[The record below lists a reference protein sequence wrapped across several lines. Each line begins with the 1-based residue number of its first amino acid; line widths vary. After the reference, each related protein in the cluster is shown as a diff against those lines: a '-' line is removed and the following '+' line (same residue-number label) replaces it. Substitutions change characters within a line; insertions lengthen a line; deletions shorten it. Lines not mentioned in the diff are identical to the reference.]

1 MKESYSHLIKLTS
14 ILSDCQ
20 FHDGDT
26 LGKRLGVTRAAIWK
40 MTEKLGHYQIP
51 ITSVKGKGY
60 TLSEPLI
67 LLDEKIIK
75 QLLEPTLA
83 KHIDLSV
90 LESVDSTIAYLKQ
103 HYNPQKKSI
112 CIAEYQS
119 KGIGRLGRVWTSPFG
134 LNLYFSCRYQ
144 FYCDIADLSGLSLVS
159 SIAVLKTLQKF
170 GVSPDIKWPND
181 IYCHGKKIA
190 GCHIELTSESNGTCH
205 AIISVGI
212 NVNMVRFPTQIH
224 QPWTSLALETNE
236 QLDRNPLAAELIQQL
251 FVTIEEFTAVGLPSF
266 KDFYRQHD
274 YLHNQWITI
283 QQHNTASEGKAV
295 GIDDL
300 GRLLLQSKPGTIVAI
315 SSGDASLKNL
325 RSTTKEQ

>member
-1 MKESYSHLIKLTS
+1 MKESYSHLKKLTS

-75 QLLEPTLA
+75 QTLAPTLA
-83 KHIDLSV
+83 KQIDLSV

-103 HYNPQKKSI
+103 HYDTQKKSI

-119 KGIGRLGRVWTSPFG
+119 QGIGRLGRVWTSPFG
-134 LNLYFSCRYQ
+134 LNLYFSCRTQ
-144 FYCDIADLSGLSLVS
+144 FYCDVADLSGLSLVS

-170 GVSPDIKWPND
+170 GVSPEIKWPND
-181 IYCHGKKIA
+181 IYSQGKKLA
-190 GCHIELTSESNGTCH
+190 GCHIELIAESNGTCH

-212 NVNMVRFPTQIH
+212 NINMVRFPTSIN
-224 QPWTSLALETNE
+224 QPWTSLALETDA
-236 QLDRNPLAAELIQQL
+236 QFDRNLIAAELIQQL
-251 FVTIEEFTAVGLPSF
+251 LAAIEDFTSHGLPYF
-266 KDFYRQHD
+266 KNFYQQHD
-274 YLHNQWITI
+274 YLLNQWITI
-283 QQHNTASEGKAV
+283 QQHQSTLEGKAV

-300 GRLLLQSKPGTIVAI
+300 GRLLLQRKPGTLVAI
-315 SSGDASLKNL
+315 SSGDASLKNF
-325 RSTTKEQ
+325 RSPTKEQ